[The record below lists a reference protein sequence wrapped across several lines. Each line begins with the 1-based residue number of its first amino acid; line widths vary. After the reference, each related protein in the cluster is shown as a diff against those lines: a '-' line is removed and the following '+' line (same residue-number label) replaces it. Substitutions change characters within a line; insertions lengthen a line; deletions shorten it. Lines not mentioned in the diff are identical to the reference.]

1 MKEATTGRVYDLW
14 SKVYDCTFG
23 PLVNRHQGRAVD
35 QLRLRP
41 GDRVLD
47 IGVGTGLMLHRY
59 RRDVTVIGMDLSAGM
74 LSKARDRCVRS
85 GLDHCRM
92 VRGDAMHPPFA
103 PASFD
108 HVMISHT
115 ISVVSDPSRLLRL
128 AAELVKPGGRIV
140 LLNHFQST
148 WSWVAAIE
156 RLCNPLF
163 MKIGWRSDLS
173 LEDVMH
179 GTDLRLEYGF
189 KTGVVDLW
197 RVVVLRADHG
207 PPVSRPA
214 PPEQAPPA
222 RVGLG
227 YAT

>member
-1 MKEATTGRVYDLW
+1 MPMREATTGRVYDLW

-23 PLVNRHQGRAVD
+23 PLVHRHQARAVE

-59 RRDVTVIGMDLSAGM
+59 RQNVTVVGMDLSAGM
-74 LSKARDRCVRS
+74 LSKARDRCVRN
-85 GLDHCRM
+85 GLEHCRV

-115 ISVVSDPSRLLRL
+115 ISVVSDPPRLLRL

-148 WSWVAAIE
+148 WSWLATIE
-156 RLCNPLF
+156 RMCNPLF

-173 LEDVMH
+173 LEDVIR

-197 RVVVLRADHG
+197 RVVVLRADHA
-207 PPVSRPA
+207 PA